1 MNTRITRS
9 VALAAVLLACVI
21 TPLVL
26 SSRSNA
32 APGWR
37 EPAVRVPVPAYE
49 YCSLRFVRVP
59 GAYQWYF
66 SSQDRRLNTSDLER
80 MSEKLGCEY
89 RRHRD
94 AETGD
99 VVDVLNYLG
108 GQGWELVS
116 HNATGDSRE
125 YRQSWYLRRVR

>member
-1 MNTRITRS
+1 MNTRIQRS
-9 VALAAVLLACVI
+9 VAVGAVLLACVI
-21 TPLVL
+21 STLAL
-26 SSRSNA
+26 SSRPSSA

-37 EPAVRVPVPAYE
+37 EPVRAAAPNYE

-66 SSQDRRLNTSDLER
+66 SSADRRINSSDLER
-80 MSEKLGCEY
+80 LSEKLGCEY

-94 AETGD
+94 AESGD
-99 VVDVLNYLG
+99 VVDVLNHLG

-116 HNATGDSRE
+116 HNATGDSKE
-125 YRQSWYLRRVR
+125 YRQAWYFRRVR

>member
-9 VALAAVLLACVI
+9 IAVGAVLLACVI
-21 TPLVL
+21 TTLFL
-26 SSRSNA
+26 TSRSSA

-37 EPAVRVPVPAYE
+37 EPSRPAVASYE

-66 SSQDRRLNTSDLER
+66 SSADRRINASDLER
-80 MSEKLGCEY
+80 ISEKLGCEY
-89 RRHRD
+89 RRSRD

-99 VVDVLNYLG
+99 VVDVLNHLG
-108 GQGWELVS
+108 GQGWNLVS
-116 HNATGDSRE
+116 HSATGDSRE
-125 YRQSWYLRRVR
+125 YRQSWYFQRAR